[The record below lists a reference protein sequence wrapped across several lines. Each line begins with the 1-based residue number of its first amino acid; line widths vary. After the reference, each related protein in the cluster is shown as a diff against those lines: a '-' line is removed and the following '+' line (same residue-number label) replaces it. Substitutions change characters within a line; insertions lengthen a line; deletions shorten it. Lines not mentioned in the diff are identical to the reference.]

1 MVSYLKYRCDKGAV
15 NSGITVIGHELGKD
29 RDMENQRSLRVMHVI
44 ARMNVGG
51 PAVLVADLMRSVDS
65 GKFEQV
71 LVTGYCDENE
81 SDYLDEVAT
90 DIKAVRIVGLGRSVS
105 VIKDLLAFVR
115 LIREIKRFDPD
126 VIHTHTAKAGVLGRI
141 AGLIAKP
148 SAKRVHTYHG
158 HLLHGYFGAGKTRVV
173 VVIEKIL
180 CWISHGLISIGT
192 NVMNDLLK
200 VGIGKA
206 DKFHVI
212 FPGLQDL
219 DVMPKT
225 QAQSELGLDPDKL
238 FVVFVGRLT
247 QIKRPDRLVEIAAE
261 LKKHYPNV
269 HLLVAG
275 AGELFD
281 ATKNAAESQSL
292 PITFYGWRNDIAR
305 ILCASD
311 IAILCSD
318 NEGIPLTL
326 IQAAQ
331 AGLPIVSTDI
341 GSVSD
346 IVKHQEG
353 GLLVGCSST
362 ELANGLKVLIEDAD
376 LRARY
381 GAAGKARATQ
391 FFSSKSMV
399 QAHENLYRDLLK

>member
-1 MVSYLKYRCDKGAV
+1 
-15 NSGITVIGHELGKD
+15 
-29 RDMENQRSLRVMHVI
+29 MHVI

-51 PAVLVADLMRSVDS
+51 PAVLVADLMRSIDPH
-65 GKFEQV
+65 KFEQV
-71 LVTGYCDENE
+71 LVTGYCDTNE
-81 SDYLDEVAT
+81 SDYLDEVAA

-105 VIKDLLAFVR
+105 VIKDLLAFTG

-173 VVIEKIL
+173 VVIEKFL
-180 CWISHGLISIGT
+180 SWISHGLISIGT

-200 VGIGKA
+200 VGIGRTG
-206 DKFHVI
+206 KFHVI

-219 DVMPKT
+219 DVMPKD

-238 FVVFVGRLT
+238 YVVFVGRLT

-261 LKKHYPNV
+261 LKKDHPHV
-269 HLLVAG
+269 HMLVAG

-281 ATKNAAESQSL
+281 ATKNAAKSQGL
-292 PITFYGWRNDIAR
+292 PMTFYGWRNDVAR

-311 IAILCSD
+311 IAVLCSD

-331 AGLPIVSTDI
+331 AGLPIVSTDV

-346 IVKHQEG
+346 IVKHQES
-353 GLLVGCSST
+353 GLLVGSSST
-362 ELANGLKVLIEDAD
+362 ELANGLKVLIKDAD

-381 GAAGKARATQ
+381 GAAGKARASQ